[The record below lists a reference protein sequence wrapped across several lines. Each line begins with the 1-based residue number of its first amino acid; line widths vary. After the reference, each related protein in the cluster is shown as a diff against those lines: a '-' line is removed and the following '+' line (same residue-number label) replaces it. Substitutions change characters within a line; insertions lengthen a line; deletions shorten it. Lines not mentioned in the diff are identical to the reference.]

1 MEGEK
6 GENDSRGCPRVS
18 PACPVCGN
26 NMEGNNPDKELLE
39 AMPSIIPRFAVLGMS
54 ILAVPVIPTA
64 HPKPNST
71 SRKLRQKCWKFKSAL
86 IMAHVLA

>member
-1 MEGEK
+1 MIAEAVP
-6 GENDSRGCPRVS
+6 GCLQCVL
-18 PACPVCGN
+18 CVF
-26 NMEGNNPDKELLE
+26 MEGNNPDKELLE
-39 AMPSIIPRFAVLGMS
+39 AMPSIIPRFAVLGRS

-86 IMAHVLA
+86 MMAHVLA